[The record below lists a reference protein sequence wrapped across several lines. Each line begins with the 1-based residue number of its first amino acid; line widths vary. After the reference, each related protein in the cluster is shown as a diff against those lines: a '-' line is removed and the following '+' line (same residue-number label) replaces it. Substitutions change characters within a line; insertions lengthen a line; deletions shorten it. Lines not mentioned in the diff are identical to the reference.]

1 VDFGTG
7 GVYNRQP
14 ARRVVSSDREWMTE
28 IRKYEK
34 AVQSKRR

>member
-1 VDFGTG
+1 MFCEKQ
-7 GVYNRQP
+7 GVP
-14 ARRVVSSDREWMTE
+14 SDREWMTE